1 MAGKSAKFETDFLK
15 MIFNGLPITNVDST
29 GGSTSWWLGLHTA
42 DPGDLGST
50 ANEGGYTAYTRVAT
64 DRSTGATGWSVTSG
78 TSNTPASVS
87 PNSTISFPK
96 ELTTSTGTFGWF
108 SVFPSSTAAGSSALY
123 SGTITPTI
131 DFGLNITPQLTSG
144 SSITED

>member
-15 MIFNGLPITNVDST
+15 MVFNGVPITNIDSS
-29 GGSTSWWLGLHTA
+29 GGSTSLWIALQTA

-50 ANEGGYTAYTRVAT
+50 ANEGGYTAYTRVQT
-64 DRSTGATGWSVTSG
+64 DRSTGASGWSVTSG
-78 TSNTPASVS
+78 TSNVVATVS
-87 PNSTISFPK
+87 PVSTISFPK

-108 SVFPSSTAAGSSALY
+108 SVYPSSSAAGSSALY
-123 SGTITPTI
+123 SGTIAPTI